1 MKSTSK
7 TVTTTAAEIV
17 AVEPTNRNVWL
28 HVVGTG
34 TIYLGGTDVSST
46 NGLMTQKNTTPLA
59 VRLPAGEPL
68 WAVTAT
74 SSEEVRILVE
84 GD

>member
-1 MKSTSK
+1 MKSSTK
-7 TVTTTAAEIV
+7 TVTTTAAEIIG
-17 AVEPTNRNVWL
+17 VEPSNRQAWL

-34 TIYLGGTDVSST
+34 TIYLGGTDVTST
-46 NGLMTQKNTTPLA
+46 NGLMTQKNTTPLGI
-59 VRLPAGEPL
+59 RIPAGEPL

-74 SSEEVRILVE
+74 GSEEVRILVE